1 MMLLSWEEDDDF
13 IVNISGTTSATAAA
27 DTCYHYHYSRL
38 RSRSRCL
45 QLSLTLSNSNKHKPS
60 ISTIDDRIDIDD
72 VAGVLVWVRE
82 ELGGWERCN
91 KQQSNKRGSMVFHV
105 AGGVQDIFPRG
116 IHIQFIDR
124 RSSTMDMNTYE
135 YHTPPAATSST
146 ANGSLGLRRLDF
158 QTSCTR

>member
-1 MMLLSWEEDDDF
+1 MRGSVRQMMLLSWEEDDDF

-82 ELGGWERCN
+82 LGG
-91 KQQSNKRGSMVFHV
+91 
-105 AGGVQDIFPRG
+105 
-116 IHIQFIDR
+116 
-124 RSSTMDMNTYE
+124 
-135 YHTPPAATSST
+135 
-146 ANGSLGLRRLDF
+146 
-158 QTSCTR
+158 